1 MHYQTYL
8 INTLNEIDGLPILQD
23 FNYLDYNKFNEL
35 GYKSHNQYLKENKDL
50 EIIDFDDIDKYIRR
64 CK

>member
-1 MHYQTYL
+1 M
-8 INTLNEIDGLPILQD
+8 NTLNEIDGLPILQD

-64 CK
+64 CR